1 MARQEENYHAQA
13 QAVAWEY
20 LIGYSVEDGKGE
32 KIGTVKAL
40 WEDFTRQP
48 AYLGIATSW
57 LDMGRIHV
65 VPAHYATVSERK
77 QCIRLP
83 FAADIVKNAP
93 ECHAADE
100 ITLRGETKIRDY
112 FRRQGVPTDFDHGPD
127 QPAKHTGRSSRPEST
142 GNVHRLAE
150 PDWSPQ
156 AREKEPEKFRP
167 RREPEETLEE
177 EPEIDDRRS
186 LRERITDAV
195 ERGKSEF
202 KKDREDREDRDEE
215 RPSSL
220 RKVYH
225 DQPVAEPV
233 LPREENREYSESIHR
248 EKDEDSFV
256 PLRKEAMDAE
266 RRRLRREE
274 DRDDLPLR

>member
-20 LIGYSVEDGKGE
+20 LIGYSVEDEKGE

-83 FAADIVKNAP
+83 FAAEIVKSAP

-112 FRRQGVPTDFDHGPD
+112 FRRQGVPTDFDSEPG
-127 QPAKHTGRSSRPEST
+127 KSSKRSERSSDTQAS
-142 GNVHRLAE
+142 GNVHRMAE

-156 AREKEPEKFRP
+156 AREKQERSSL

-177 EPEIDDRRS
+177 EPEIDDPRS
-186 LRERITDAV
+186 LRERISDAV
-195 ERGKSEF
+195 EQGKSEL
-202 KKDREDREDRDEE
+202 KKDRADRKEDE
-215 RPSSL
+215 PSSL
-220 RKVYH
+220 RKIYH

-233 LPREENREYSESIHR
+233 LPREENRGYSESIRR

-274 DRDDLPLR
+274 DRDDLPLH

>member
-20 LIGYSVEDGKGE
+20 LIGYSVEDEKGE

-65 VPAHYATVSERK
+65 VPAHYAAVSERK

-83 FAADIVKNAP
+83 FAAEIVKNAP

-112 FRRQGVPTDFDHGPD
+112 FRRQGVPTDFDSDP
-127 QPAKHTGRSSRPEST
+127 GRSSKPTERTSRPEST

-150 PDWSPQ
+150 PDWSPH
-156 AREKEPEKFRP
+156 AREKEEERTRL
-167 RREPEETLEE
+167 RRDPEETLED
-177 EPEIDDRRS
+177 EPELDDRRS
-186 LRERITDAV
+186 LRERISDAV
-195 ERGKSEF
+195 ERGKTEF
-202 KKDREDREDRDEE
+202 KKDRDDREEE
-215 RPSSL
+215 KPSSL

-233 LPREENREYSESIHR
+233 VPRGENREYSDSIRR
-248 EKDEDSFV
+248 EKEEDSFV

-266 RRRLRREE
+266 RRRLRRSE

>member
-20 LIGYSVEDGKGE
+20 LIGYSVEDEKGE

-112 FRRQGVPTDFDHGPD
+112 FRRQGVPTDFGSEPGKAQKHGDRISSEP
-127 QPAKHTGRSSRPEST
+127 KEHGR
-142 GNVHRLAE
+142 AE

-156 AREKEPEKFRP
+156 AREQEEERRRL

-177 EPEIDDRRS
+177 EPEMNDSRS
-186 LRERITDAV
+186 LRERISDAV

-202 KKDREDREDRDEE
+202 KKDRDDREED

-233 LPREENREYSESIHR
+233 LPREENREYSESIRR

>member
-112 FRRQGVPTDFDHGPD
+112 FRRQGVPTDFDPD
-127 QPAKHTGRSSRPEST
+127 PGKASKAS

-156 AREKEPEKFRP
+156 AREKDEGRTRM

-177 EPEIDDRRS
+177 EPEMNDSRS

-202 KKDREDREDRDEE
+202 KKGRDDREDRQEDR
-215 RPSSL
+215 PGSL

-233 LPREENREYSESIHR
+233 LPREENREYSESIRR

-266 RRRLRREE
+266 RRRLRRHE